1 MGQKLFSRYLSSQIV
16 PVHLPITEK
25 LMSRVQ
31 LAINVDNLDEAILFY
46 SKLFATKP
54 EKSRPGY
61 ANFSITDPPLKLVL
75 LENPGDGGSINHLGV
90 EVECVEEVLT
100 TEKRLADSSL
110 ITTGIDATECCYA
123 EKTETWVNGPDGVRW
138 EWYVK
143 HADSEQFE
151 NKILEQSA
159 SEADCCS

>member
-1 MGQKLFSRYLSSQIV
+1 MGENIFNPYLSTQVI
-16 PVHLPITEK
+16 PVNLPITEK

-31 LAINVDNLDEAILFY
+31 LAINVDNLDEAIVFY

-54 EKSRPGY
+54 AKTRPGY

-75 LENPGDGGSINHLGV
+75 FENSGDGGSINHLGV
-90 EVECVEEVLT
+90 EVESVEEVLT
-100 TEKRLADSSL
+100 TEKRLVDSNL

-123 EKTETWVNGPDGVRW
+123 EKTETWINGPDGVRW

-151 NKILEQSA
+151 NKTLERSA
-159 SEADCCS
+159 SGTECCS

>member
-1 MGQKLFSRYLSSQIV
+1 MGENIFNPYLSTQVI
-16 PVHLPITEK
+16 PVNLPITEK

-31 LAINVDNLDEAILFY
+31 LAINVDNLDEAIVFY
-46 SKLFATKP
+46 SKLFATEPAKT
-54 EKSRPGY
+54 RPGY

-75 LENPGDGGSINHLGV
+75 FENSGDGGSINHLGV
-90 EVECVEEVLT
+90 EVESVEEVLT
-100 TEKRLADSSL
+100 TEKRLVDSNL

-123 EKTETWVNGPDGVRW
+123 EKTETWINGPDGVRW

-151 NKILEQSA
+151 NKTLERSS
-159 SEADCCS
+159 SETECCS